1 MNDQKLLTFTPN
13 KENRKMNTT
22 KECKMMRDAK
32 GDLVPVKYV
41 SAFDKL
47 RDRNVNKI
55 VNNGRKLR
63 TALEKFMIESI
74 ALMNEV
80 AAQKESHGDKG
91 NLSVSSFDGLLRV
104 SIRQRYNIFFD
115 ARVREAR
122 DKMFAYVDSVLS
134 RVKAE
139 DAQALRVILQE
150 AFRVGANNMLSTSK
164 VMALIRMDIKNAD
177 WKAAQEVLK
186 AALTPQKG
194 KQYLM
199 LETRPDSNHD
209 FQSIRLDVADCWPV
223 EAAASVPEVV

>member
-1 MNDQKLLTFTPN
+1 METK
-13 KENRKMNTT
+13 

-47 RDRNVNKI
+47 RDHHVNKI
-55 VNNGRKLR
+55 INHGRKIR
-63 TALEKFMIESI
+63 TQLEGFMIESI
-74 ALMNEV
+74 RLMNEV

-115 ARVREAR
+115 SRVREAR
-122 DKMFAYVDSVLS
+122 DKMFAYVDSVLA
-134 RVKAE
+134 RVKVE

-150 AFRVGANNMLSTSK
+150 AFRVGSNNMLSTSK

-199 LETRPDSNHD
+199 LETRLDSNHD
-209 FQSIRLDVADCWPV
+209 YQSIRLDVADCWPAESAV
-223 EAAASVPEVV
+223 AEEVR

>member
-1 MNDQKLLTFTPN
+1 MNDQKLSTFTPN
-13 KENRKMNTT
+13 KEIRKMNTT
-22 KECKMMRDAK
+22 KECKMMRDAN

-55 VNNGRKLR
+55 IGNGRKLR
-63 TALEKFMIESI
+63 TALEKFMIDSI

-177 WKAAQEVLK
+177 WKASQDVLK

-194 KQYLM
+194 KQYLQ
-199 LETRPDSNHD
+199 LETRPDTNHD
-209 FQSIRLDVADCWPV
+209 FVSIRLDVSDCWPV
-223 EAAASVPEVV
+223 ESSAAVPEVV